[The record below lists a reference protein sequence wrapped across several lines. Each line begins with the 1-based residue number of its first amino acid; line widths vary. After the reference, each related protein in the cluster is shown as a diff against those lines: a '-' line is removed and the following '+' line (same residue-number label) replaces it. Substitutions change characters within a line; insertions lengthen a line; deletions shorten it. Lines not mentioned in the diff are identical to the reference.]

1 MSALYPSLALRPAA
15 SKTIFRELGVCLE
28 DLRPGFIFNSSP
40 VAGHDCSRLRK
51 GSGSRTQLWKT
62 SMAKGNRTCGAEGS
76 PRLELA
82 GFTYST
88 ASESGREE
96 GDKLLWSLL
105 TEPPQDS
112 MAMQRSP

>member
-1 MSALYPSLALRPAA
+1 MEVGPS
-15 SKTIFRELGVCLE
+15 FE
-28 DLRPGFIFNSSP
+28 DQHGQRQQD
-40 VAGHDCSRLRK
+40 VWSRRK
-51 GSGSRTQLWKT
+51 P
-62 SMAKGNRTCGAEGS
+62 E
-76 PRLELA
+76 A